1 MLEVDLLVLDT
12 ERKEEG
18 KKTQKKKK
26 EKKKKKKVYSKGLFF
41 FISIL
46 YYVDLVN
53 FGPFG
58 TAISELR
65 VRSSDKKIRV
75 QDRKENGTNR
85 EKKKK
90 ET

>member
-1 MLEVDLLVLDT
+1 MDT
-12 ERKEEG
+12 EQKEEG

-26 EKKKKKKVYSKGLFF
+26 EKKKKKKVYSERLFF

-46 YYVDLVN
+46 YYVDLVY

-65 VRSSDKKIRV
+65 VRSSDKKTSV
-75 QDRKENGTNR
+75 QDRKENGTIR
-85 EKKKK
+85 KKQKK
-90 ET
+90 TPF